1 MQDQIDSSGQLG
13 PRIIA
18 DQRPYRREPKCARSQ
33 PVGFDQNMRTTGRGQ
48 SVPRPAC
55 GRRYAD
61 APTISRSPPAAG
73 GRISS
78 VLRGTTVHCCGRT
91 QDCGLYAVLPLS
103 GVQFAGLNHHW
114 YADEPLGVWTE
125 INCALHQGSWIVSSK
140 HAAVA

>member
-1 MQDQIDSSGQLG
+1 MQDQIDFFRATRSSHH
-13 PRIIA
+13 
-18 DQRPYRREPKCARSQ
+18 RRSAAVPSRTK
-33 PVGFDQNMRTTGRGQ
+33 MRTISAGR
-48 SVPRPAC
+48 PRQNIRTS
-55 GRRYAD
+55 GRDSRCRVSSCSPRYAD
-61 APTISRSPPAAG
+61 APTVSRSPPAAG

-78 VLRGTTVHCCGRT
+78 VLRATTVHCCGRT